1 MASIDPRRVPRSHT
15 ALVPLQPLQWHDRV
29 RRSKLYPPELPADVL
44 RRSRLLARIHDGQ
57 YPVTLL
63 VAPAGF
69 GKTTLAAS
77 WATQNPPT
85 AWLTADEDDGS
96 LSRFWV
102 HLHAALGSV
111 APGLGELVAASLAIP
126 HRASATE
133 LGRVLADELS
143 DHGEHVRIVIDDFH
157 LIPTGEVHDF
167 LTGFLDLVPPSVQ
180 LLLTARV
187 EPPLALDRF
196 RLRGQVN
203 DILSEELLFSDDEVL
218 AFPAHVPADG
228 GTRFTSEEA
237 RVVWQQTGGW
247 AAGLRIVSMR
257 RSVEARALRR
267 CVTQP
272 VLDHQLLA
280 PLLEET
286 VEGFAPEA
294 RQMLLRA
301 ALPDRFAPPLLHAL
315 AGTDAEHDVVR
326 DIVQFASGSGIC
338 RRVTYLAGD
347 WFEFHP
353 LFGSLLRQQLA
364 QSETP
369 AGLAA
374 LHARAAEWFAANAMY
389 DAAIVHRVAA
399 GDAPAAAALIARQ
412 VQPTLA
418 REDWPSVARWL
429 ALLPREVVEA
439 EPQLL
444 LAQGWMLHFRGLPR
458 QLAEVLVKIATRL
471 DAADIDPADAE
482 PMWAE
487 AMLMKYGSLIPFQVD
502 PERTLADV
510 RVYAAQLTPSQI
522 FAAGIAQTAIGIG
535 LHATGRTR
543 EAVAYLEGALE
554 RAPTPIDAASV
565 RLITGLLW
573 VKGQSSHAADVVAVA
588 HATSNISERNGLRLS
603 AGWARRF
610 LGDASYE
617 QDDLDGAMA
626 HYTAI
631 VHDHEFFHLA
641 GVREALFGLAL
652 VYVAQGRAEDAWRA
666 LRRAREIMVGA
677 DALEHLTL
685 LEAYTAYLALMTGD
699 HHRALAWA
707 RSRVPQI
714 DSAPLFIGLHPTV
727 IRATILSVAG
737 DDAELTAAIT
747 ELGEFGLRCAR
758 GNYGAALAR
767 VNALLGVA
775 HLKQGDTARAV
786 AAMRESLED
795 GVARG
800 FARTYLDLLPLF
812 APQMRALATQGLF
825 SPVIQM
831 AAMADDAEQDQEPLL
846 GGVFSLLTEREQEV
860 LAALF
865 QRLTYK
871 EIAEKLYISPATVKR
886 HASSIYSKLGVSG
899 RTEAI
904 SVARSPNDNG
914 VQKR

>member
-1 MASIDPRRVPRSHT
+1 MVSVDPRPFAQRQVAAGHPS
-15 ALVPLQPLQWHDRV
+15 LFLWHDRV
-29 RRSKLYPPELPADVL
+29 RRSKLRPPEPPAHVL
-44 RRSRLLARIHDGQ
+44 RRPRLLARIDEGQ

-69 GKTTLAAS
+69 GKTTIATAWAS
-77 WATQNPPT
+77 QGAPT
-85 AWLTADEDDGS
+85 AWMTADAEDGS
-96 LSRFWV
+96 LTRFWA

-126 HRASATE
+126 HRAPASE
-133 LGRVLADELS
+133 LGRILADELA
-143 DHGEHVRIVIDDFH
+143 DHGDPVRIVIDDAH
-157 LIPTGEVHDF
+157 RIPAGEVHDF
-167 LTGFLDLVPPSVQ
+167 LTGFLDLAPPTLR

-187 EPPLALDRF
+187 EPPLALDRY

-203 DILSEELLFSDDEVL
+203 DILSEELLFSEDEVL
-218 AFPAHVPADG
+218 AFPAHGRADG
-228 GTRFTSEEA
+228 GTRFTPEEA
-237 RVVWQQTGGW
+237 RVVRQQTGGW
-247 AAGLRIVSMR
+247 AAGLRLVSLR
-257 RSVEARALRR
+257 RSVEARAPRR
-267 CVTQP
+267 SATQP
-272 VLDHQLLA
+272 VLDHQLLT

-301 ALPDRFAPPLLHAL
+301 ALPDSFTPPLLHAL
-315 AGTDAEHDVVR
+315 ADNAAEHDVVAE
-326 DIVQFASGSGIC
+326 IVQFATSSGIC
-338 RRVTYLAGD
+338 RRAGRLTGD
-347 WFEFHP
+347 WLEFHP
-353 LFGSLLRQQLA
+353 LFRSLLRQRLA

-374 LHARAAEWFAANAMY
+374 LHTQAAAWFVANAMF
-389 DAAIVHRVAA
+389 DEAIVHCLAA
-399 GDAPAAAALIARQ
+399 GDAPAAAAIVKRQ
-412 VQPTLA
+412 VQPALA

-429 ALLPREVVEA
+429 TLLPREVVEA
-439 EPQLL
+439 DPELL

-458 QLAEVLVKIATRL
+458 QLADVQIKIAARL
-471 DAADIDPADAE
+471 DDMGIDSGAAE
-482 PMWAE
+482 SLRAE
-487 AMLMKYGSLIPFQVD
+487 AMLMQYGSLVPFQID

-510 RVYAAQLTPSQI
+510 QGYAAQLTPPQI

-543 EAVAYLEGALE
+543 DAVAYLEGALE
-554 RAPTPIDAASV
+554 RAPTPIDGAAV
-565 RLITGLLW
+565 RLLNGLLW
-573 VKGQSSHAADVVAVA
+573 IKGQSSHVADVAAVA
-588 HATSNISERNGLRLS
+588 QAMHDLAERNGLRLS
-603 AGWARRF
+603 AGWAQRF

-617 QDDLDGAMA
+617 QNDLDGALA

-641 GVREALFGLAL
+641 GVREAFFGLAL
-652 VYVAQGRAEDAWRA
+652 VYVAQGRADDAWRA

-677 DALEHLTL
+677 DALEHLAL

-707 RSRVPQI
+707 RSHAPEI

-727 IRATILSVAG
+727 IRATILSAAG
-737 DDAELTAAIT
+737 DDVELTAAIT
-747 ELGEFGLRCAR
+747 DLGEFALRCAG

-767 VNALLGVA
+767 VNALLGA
-775 HLKQGDTARAV
+775 AAMKQGDTARA
-786 AAMRESLED
+786 AAVMRESLD
-795 GVARG
+795 GGVARG
-800 FARTYLDLLPLF
+800 FTRTYLDLLPLF
-812 APQMRALATQGLF
+812 APQMRALAAQGLF
-825 SPVIQM
+825 PPAIQM
-831 AAMADDAEQDQEPLL
+831 AAMADDPAPDREPLL
-846 GGVFSLLTEREQEV
+846 GSVAGLLTEREQEV

-871 EIAEKLYISPATVKR
+871 EIAEQLYISPATVKR

-904 SVARSPNDNG
+904 RVAWSLNELA
-914 VQKR
+914 